1 MQLKQLEEKIKKLSS
16 DHKKAVNEAI
26 VEYCFANNTV
36 KIGDIFTDHIG
47 SIVVE
52 DIKASAAFRVYGCV
66 YFGLELTKKLEPKK
80 NGSKRSAFQQNAVT

>member
-1 MQLKQLEEKIKKLSS
+1 MELEQLEAKIKELDR

-26 VEYCFANNTV
+26 VGYCFANNTV

-52 DIKASAAFRVYGCV
+52 DIKASSFFKMYGCV

-80 NGSKRSAFQQNAVT
+80 NGSKRSAFQQNAAT